1 MLTTLYAR
9 CFIDTLLFLTKY
21 LDTLTMYS
29 LIKVNCDK
37 IKNCL
42 ILSQSLSAIS
52 IHRQYLMKTY
62 YVPHGCIITLKFHT
76 A

>member
-1 MLTTLYAR
+1 
-9 CFIDTLLFLTKY
+9 
-21 LDTLTMYS
+21 MYS

-62 YVPHGCIITLKFHT
+62 YVPHGCIITLKFTLLEVGPIISVLHK
-76 A
+76 